1 MSTVRTIFFN
11 LLAQLKGQPDENRDS
26 ISIQLILPPSKY
38 PLPPYIPLKQ
48 NVLILCFCH
57 PLPYY
62 LNQVQNLE
70 SAQATLLHLSFLYFY
85 LHIHALSP
93 TIFPY
98 PRTLCHVNYKL
109 FTILTL
115 LSRCA
120 KPQNKYRVH
129 INFIIMSHF
138 VIAVT
143 VLCMPIRN
151 YYITLIQMHDGNK
164 VSK

>member
-1 MSTVRTIFFN
+1 MYQYLEPASKPGISTSYLTT
-11 LLAQLKGQPDENRDS
+11 LKFS
-26 ISIQLILPPSKY
+26 LFLP
-38 PLPPYIPLKQ
+38 
-48 NVLILCFCH
+48 
-57 PLPYY
+57 
-62 LNQVQNLE
+62 
-70 SAQATLLHLSFLYFY
+70 
-85 LHIHALSP
+85 IHALSP
-93 TIFPY
+93 TLFPY